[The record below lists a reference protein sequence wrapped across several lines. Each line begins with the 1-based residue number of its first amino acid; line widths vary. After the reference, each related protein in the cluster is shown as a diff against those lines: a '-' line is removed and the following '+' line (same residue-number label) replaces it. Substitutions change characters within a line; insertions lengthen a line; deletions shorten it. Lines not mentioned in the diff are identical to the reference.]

1 MTENFLTKL
10 KEDFEPSLNHSG
22 IDGDRLAKRLAKLSE
37 IGATPEGGV
46 NRPGFSAEEK
56 QAKELVKTWM
66 QEAGLKVWEDGAGNV
81 FGRLAGLD
89 DALPAIASGSHV
101 DSVPNGGNFDGPLG
115 VLAALEVVEAW
126 KETGHRPQRPFEV
139 VIFSDE
145 EGARFNGS
153 LTGSMSLMGTLDI
166 EKQLQLTDFNGD
178 SFEEVLEKYGTSLD
192 ELKKASSHKKDIGLF
207 VEVHIEQGKRLEKAG
222 LPVGI
227 VSGIAGPCWLEI
239 IFSGK
244 AGHAGNTPM
253 DDRKDALVAAGEF
266 VVAVETFPEKVSS
279 TAVATVGKLS
289 VHPNGVNV
297 IPGEV
302 SLFADIRDIYENT
315 RDELVS
321 LVIEKAKSIA
331 ETRGIEVSI
340 KVNTSVKPVPI
351 DESIRKKLEKAFQ
364 ENLIEPMRLPSGAG
378 HDSMIVGEEI
388 PVGMIFVRSK
398 DGISHNPKE
407 WSSLNDCVTSVHVL
421 KSFVESLM
429 V

>member
-1 MTENFLTKL
+1 MSKENLISKL
-10 KEDFEPSLNHSG
+10 LKDYDSALNHSG
-22 IDGDRLAKRLAKLSE
+22 VNGERLGQRLAMLSE
-37 IGATPEGGV
+37 IGATAEGGV

-56 QAKELVKTWM
+56 QAKEQVKVWM
-66 QEAGLKVWEDGAGNV
+66 KDAGLKVWEDGAGNV
-81 FGRLAGLD
+81 FGRLSGLAD
-89 DALPAIASGSHV
+89 SMPAVASGSHV

-207 VEVHIEQGKRLEKAG
+207 IEVHIEQGKRLEKAG

-331 ETRGIEVSI
+331 EKRGIEVSI

-351 DESIRKKLEKAFQ
+351 DENIQTKLEKAFL
-364 ENLIEPMRLPSGAG
+364 ENQIEPMRLPSGAG

-407 WSSLNDCVTSVHVL
+407 WSSLNDCVISVHVL
-421 KSFVESLM
+421 KSFIESL
-429 V
+429 